1 MFSIFKKNRDIQ
13 QIPDWASFFSNED
26 YTEFI
31 KVVKDY
37 FTKKNIEYTIQ
48 DGVLTVDT
56 NEFGVNNLGLVNV
69 AQVCNQDEKRNYKT
83 IVKEHFDSLVRMH
96 EFDHGFKKTIHDYNK
111 IKEFIGVRL
120 YSIEYFAQVDK
131 NAIVVKPFAE
141 NIYSTLIFDLPDAIQ
156 SIKKEEA
163 DEWGKT
169 LDELFETGIQNIRQ
183 KCEFEISREQMTGD
197 FAIWFVQG
205 NNFFTPNIAFDFNMH
220 PELIG
225 THGSLIGIPHRHAVI
240 IYPIENIETVN
251 AINSLIPII
260 NGMYHEGPG
269 SISDYLYWYK
279 DGSFE
284 NLPYKIEDNKLQF
297 YPPENFVEILNK
309 LSE

>member
-1 MFSIFKKNRDIQ
+1 MLSLFKKNRNIE
-13 QIPDWASFFSNED
+13 QIPDWASFFNNEN

-37 FTKKNIEYTIQ
+37 FTRKNIEYTIQ

-56 NEFGVNNLGLVNV
+56 NEFGMNSLGLVNV
-69 AQVCNQDEKRNYKT
+69 AQVCNQDEKRNYGA
-83 IVKEHFDSLVRMH
+83 IVKEHFDSLIRTNKFNR
-96 EFDHGFKKTIHDYNK
+96 EFKKGIRDYDK
-111 IKEFIGVRL
+111 VKEYIGVRI
-120 YSIEYFAQVDK
+120 YSTDYFAQLDK
-131 NAIVVKPFAE
+131 SSLLTKPLAE
-141 NIYSTLIFDLPDAIQ
+141 NLDTTLIFDLPDAIET
-156 SIKKEEA
+156 IKKEET
-163 DEWGKT
+163 DEWGKSV
-169 LDELFETGIQNIRQ
+169 DELFETGIQNIRQ

-197 FAIWFVQG
+197 FTIWFVQG
-205 NNFFTPNIAFDFNMH
+205 NHFFTPNIVLDFNKY

-225 THGSLIGIPHRHAVI
+225 TYGSLIGIPHRHAVI
-240 IYPIENIETVN
+240 IYPIENIEVVN

-269 SISDYLYWYK
+269 SISGYLYWYK
-279 DGSFE
+279 DGLFE
-284 NLPYKIEDNKLQF
+284 NLPYKIEDSKLQF